1 MRHPITRPAARRF
14 ARRVGIADAVY
25 GPRRYFLG
33 DLFFS
38 DLTGAPRN
46 FGGGIDRH
54 GGAVGR
60 WLVTRDGFDF
70 LFFYLYETDA
80 AQHRAGDVLGAV
92 EGADRGMGLLVEA
105 AGGLERFLDR
115 YAVVVVA
122 DHSQSAVLQAVDAA
136 APLEGAALF
145 RSSRRSDPADC
156 ELAVT
161 ASNRVAM
168 VYRLERAREP
178 AARIADRMLESPAAE
193 LAMFAQDGWLVVR
206 RGGGELRFRRGPGET
221 DARGNRFTVAGD
233 ADLLHPQLHP
243 NALERIEGALLCP
256 AAGDVIVSAAPG
268 YEYADS
274 GGAHHAGGGSHGS
287 LRAED
292 SIVPL
297 ITAGFEQRARNGPA
311 AFDHRPGSTRQAP
324 LRRAGAVGA
333 GGVRVGRRPIASGR
347 YGAGPTRVRRRPC
360 AWTRPQVP
368 SRRPPPGQLDAGSPL
383 LRRRGHGLRGEPR
396 GVPPPRPQHD
406 ATRSPSG
413 LRSCSPRP
421 ATSCWNRIWTFQ
433 VRHGVPHH
441 QYARFLTVSAMA
453 LCLDLVVLRALVE
466 AGGMAKV
473 SAAAIAILVATP
485 VSFLGNK
492 LWTFQ

>member
-1 MRHPITRPAARRF
+1 MTDARSPGAPKKMILAVVDGLGPDLLDRAIAAGRAPTIAQLAAAGERRDDCVSTFPSLTPVCLSALLTGEHPAGSHIPGMSWYHRGERRLVEYGSSFAATLAEGTRQMVDDIMVNLNLVHLSPRATTIFEALEDAGLVTAGVNTYVCRGRVRHPITRPAARRF

-297 ITAGFEQRARNGPA
+297 ITAGFEQRPA
-311 AFDHRPGSTRQAP
+311 MGRQPSITDLAP
-324 LRRAGAVGA
+324 LAKRHFGVPVQSAQAA
-333 GGVRVGRRPIASGR
+333 SALAGVR
-347 YGAGPTRVRRRPC
+347 
-360 AWTRPQVP
+360 
-368 SRRPPPGQLDAGSPL
+368 
-383 LRRRGHGLRGEPR
+383 
-396 GVPPPRPQHD
+396 
-406 ATRSPSG
+406 
-413 LRSCSPRP
+413 
-421 ATSCWNRIWTFQ
+421 
-433 VRHGVPHH
+433 
-441 QYARFLTVSAMA
+441 
-453 LCLDLVVLRALVE
+453 
-466 AGGMAKV
+466 
-473 SAAAIAILVATP
+473 
-485 VSFLGNK
+485 
-492 LWTFQ
+492 

>member
-1 MRHPITRPAARRF
+1 MTDARAPGAPKKLILAVVDGLGPDLLDRAIAAGRAPAIAQLAAAGERRDDCVSTFPSLTPVCLSALLTGEHPAGSHIPGMSWYHRGERRLVEYGSSFSATLAEGTRQMVDDILVNLNLVHLSPRATTIFEALEDAGLVTAGVNTYVCRGRVRHPITRPMARRF
-14 ARRVGIADAVY
+14 ARRVGIVDAVY

-54 GGAVGR
+54 ASAVGR

-70 LFFYLYETDA
+70 MFFYLYETDA

-105 AGGLERFLDR
+105 AGGLDRFLDR

-122 DHSQSAVLQAVDAA
+122 DHSQSAVLQAVEAA

-178 AARIADRMLESPAAE
+178 AARIAGRMLESPAAE

-206 RGGGELRFRRGPGET
+206 RGGGELRFRRGPGDA

-256 AAGDVIVSAAPG
+256 NAGEVIVSAAPG

-297 ITAGFEQRARNGPA
+297 ITAGFEQRPGLGGQPSITDLAPLAERHFGVPGPA
-311 AFDHRPGSTRQAP
+311 RQAASA
-324 LRRAGAVGA
+324 LA
-333 GGVRVGRRPIASGR
+333 GVR
-347 YGAGPTRVRRRPC
+347 
-360 AWTRPQVP
+360 
-368 SRRPPPGQLDAGSPL
+368 
-383 LRRRGHGLRGEPR
+383 
-396 GVPPPRPQHD
+396 
-406 ATRSPSG
+406 
-413 LRSCSPRP
+413 
-421 ATSCWNRIWTFQ
+421 
-433 VRHGVPHH
+433 
-441 QYARFLTVSAMA
+441 
-453 LCLDLVVLRALVE
+453 
-466 AGGMAKV
+466 
-473 SAAAIAILVATP
+473 
-485 VSFLGNK
+485 
-492 LWTFQ
+492 